1 MKSARGYGRARVAQL
16 NPHSRNNNQ
25 SPPATNTLAGQ
36 KCEIDALTEKIKQAT
51 LNGRYGTPEKS
62 ADKSSDSGKGSPET
76 SSRES
81 SGHEKLTLE
90 QLAKEMLKY
99 TVTYGMCRKYKN
111 SSFLP

>member
-1 MKSARGYGRARVAQL
+1 MGTHPIFESDFDCLTDKMKSATGYGRAATGYGRARVAQL

-25 SPPATNTLAGQ
+25 SPPATTGSTLAGQ

-81 SGHEKLTLE
+81 S
-90 QLAKEMLKY
+90 
-99 TVTYGMCRKYKN
+99 
-111 SSFLP
+111 